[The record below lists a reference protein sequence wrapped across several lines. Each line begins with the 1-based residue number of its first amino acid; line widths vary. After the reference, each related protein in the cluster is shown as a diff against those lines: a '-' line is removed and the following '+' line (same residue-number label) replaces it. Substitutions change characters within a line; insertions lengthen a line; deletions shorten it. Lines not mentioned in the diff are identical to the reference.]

1 MQGKKSFFRLAA
13 FIHACNVKEG
23 QDTESYENAK
33 TTKSVNVLTLIS
45 PKMKLCYR
53 YYIIILYIFKILNI
67 IRFARGKNT
76 GKKFKV
82 NAKVTLT
89 S

>member
-1 MQGKKSFFRLAA
+1 MQGKKSFFRSAA
-13 FIHACNVKEG
+13 FIHACNVTEG
-23 QDTESYENAK
+23 QDTESSENAK

-45 PKMKLCYR
+45 PKNETLLPLLY
-53 YYIIILYIFKILNI
+53 YYIYIFKILNI